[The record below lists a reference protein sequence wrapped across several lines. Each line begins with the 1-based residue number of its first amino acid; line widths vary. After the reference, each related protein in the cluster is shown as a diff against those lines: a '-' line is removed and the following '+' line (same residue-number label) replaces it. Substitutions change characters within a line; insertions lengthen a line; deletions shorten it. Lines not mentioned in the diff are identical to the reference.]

1 MIILNK
7 TRAGNDVRIGS
18 GLKGMKLGW
27 KKANNA
33 AVSIILIS
41 LAVGTVGLYA
51 YLNFTH
57 RYGENCAFKIPD
69 TMRPPKT
76 TCVVL
81 EKAES
86 EALRVQGL
94 SDRKNMA
101 PTQGMLFVFDQSAKQ
116 CMWMKDMHLSLD
128 IIWLNERGK
137 IVSIKKNVGPE
148 TYPETFCTDGKFVVE
163 VLAGTAD
170 KAGLFTGQYLPL

>member
-1 MIILNK
+1 MHVE
-7 TRAGNDVRIGS
+7 NDVRIGS

-57 RYGENCAFKIPD
+57 RYGENCAFKIPN
-69 TMRPPKT
+69 TMRPYKNI
-76 TCVVL
+76 CVVL

-86 EALRVQGL
+86 EASRVQGL
-94 SDRKNMA
+94 SGRKNMA

-116 CMWMKDMHLSLD
+116 CMWMKDMHLNID
-128 IIWLNERGK
+128 IIWLDEDKK
-137 IVSIKKNVGPE
+137 IVEIKKNIAPE
-148 TYPETFCTDGKFVVE
+148 TYPETFCADGKYVIE

-170 KAGLFTGQYLPL
+170 NAGLRPGQYLSL

>member
-1 MIILNK
+1 
-7 TRAGNDVRIGS
+7 
-18 GLKGMKLGW
+18 MKLGW

-33 AVSIILIS
+33 AVSIILII

-57 RYGENCAFKIPD
+57 KYCENCPFKIPD

-86 EALRVQGL
+86 RASRVQGL
-94 SDRKNMA
+94 SGRKNMA

-116 CMWMKDMHLSLD
+116 CMWMKDMHLDID
-128 IIWLNERGK
+128 IIWLDEEKK
-137 IVSIKKNVGPE
+137 ILNIKKNISPE
-148 TYPETFCTDGKFVVE
+148 TYPETFCADGKYVVE

-170 KAGLFTGQYLPL
+170 KAGLHPGQYLSL